1 MKPELVLASG
11 SPRRR
16 ELLSQLGLSFRV
28 QISRADETIDH
39 LSPAA
44 AVEQLALRKAKA
56 VAAECDSALVI
67 GADTVVVLD
76 GEILGKPED
85 SGHAVRMLHRLQGRS
100 HQVYTGIALV
110 QVRSGKVIRELVDH
124 NQTQVTMRAL
134 SPQKIDW
141 YVETG
146 EPLDKAGA
154 YGIQGLGA
162 LLVEKIE
169 GCYFNVVGLSVSL
182 LDDMME
188 RMGFSLTEDFRSSG
202 IKV

>member
-1 MKPELVLASG
+1 MQPELVLASG

-16 ELLSQLGLSFRV
+16 EILNQLGLTFRV
-28 QISRADETIDH
+28 QTSQTDETVYN

-44 AVEQLALRKAKA
+44 AVEQLALRKARA
-56 VAAECDSALVI
+56 VAPECDSALVI
-67 GADTVVVLD
+67 GADTVVALD
-76 GEILGKPED
+76 GEILGKPGD
-85 SGHAVRMLHRLQGRS
+85 AGDAVRMLNRLQGRA
-100 HQVYTGIALV
+100 HQVYTGIALL

-124 NQTQVTMRAL
+124 NRTQVTMRAL

-141 YVETG
+141 YVGTG

-182 LDDMME
+182 LDEMME
-188 RMGFSLTEDFRSSG
+188 QLGFSLVKDFCSSG
-202 IKV
+202 SKV

>member
-1 MKPELVLASG
+1 MRPELVLASG

-16 ELLSQLGLSFRV
+16 EILTQLGLSFRV
-28 QISRADETIDH
+28 QTSQTDETINN
-39 LSPAA
+39 LLPAA

-56 VAAECDSALVI
+56 VAPGCDSALVI
-67 GADTVVVLD
+67 GADTVVALD

-85 SGHAVRMLHRLQGRS
+85 GGDAARMLNLLQGRT

-110 QVRSGKVIRELVDH
+110 QVRSGQVIRELVDH
-124 NQTQVTMRAL
+124 NQTRVTMRAL
-134 SPQKIDW
+134 SPQKIEW
-141 YVETG
+141 YVGTG

-169 GCYFNVVGLSVSL
+169 GCYFNVVGLSISL
-182 LDDMME
+182 LDEMME
-188 RMGFSLTEDFRSSG
+188 RMGFSLVEDFCSSG
-202 IKV
+202 SKV

>member
-1 MKPELVLASG
+1 MRPELVLASG

-16 ELLSQLGLSFRV
+16 EILTQLGLSFRV
-28 QISRADETIDH
+28 QTSQTDETVSN

-56 VAAECDSALVI
+56 VATGCDSALVI
-67 GADTVVVLD
+67 GADTVVALD

-85 SGHAVRMLHRLQGRS
+85 EGHAARMLNRLQGRT

-110 QVRSGKVIRELVDH
+110 QVSSGKVIRELVDH
-124 NQTQVTMRAL
+124 NQTRVTMRVL
-134 SPQKIDW
+134 SPQKIEW
-141 YVETG
+141 YVGTG

-182 LDDMME
+182 LDEMME
-188 RMGFSLTEDFRSSG
+188 RMGFSLVKDFRSSG
-202 IKV
+202 SKV